1 MTLILVVS
9 LYPLSVGDVNK
20 RKMALTG
27 DARVALKGAEPA
39 GPGTTAGTGI
49 LVYQLLCVGQSR
61 AVHPAVRWLCLSL
74 TGSLVKAEHTGAT
87 MR

>member
-1 MTLILVVS
+1 MVLISVVS
-9 LYPLSVGDVNK
+9 LHPLSVGDVNK

-27 DARVALKGAEPA
+27 DARVTLKGAEPS
-39 GPGTTAGTGI
+39 GPGTGI